1 MKVNVPRTCRIALI
15 CVLAFGILQ
24 HAASAADER
33 QTLQALSKSFAL
45 LAQEVGEVVVG
56 IKTERSDKDK
66 DGKPR
71 FENFEHRGI
80 PEGWEQ
86 FGPEEFRRWFRQ
98 NPDQG
103 EKLEDYFFSPD
114 PYRER
119 RERQRDVMPIPEGML
134 PNMIRHEI
142 NFGSGILLDEQGH
155 IATVIELVDDSQE
168 ITITLQDDTRLEAK
182 VVASDKGTG
191 ITVLK
196 VDTDALPIA
205 KFGDSNDVVL
215 GELVAV
221 LSHTANQEPAI
232 SLGMIGGVGRNP
244 HIVDY
249 ENWLALDAN
258 LSPGSGGSAIVNA
271 KGEIVGMN
279 VSSSSTFVIPIN
291 TVRQVATEL
300 IEHGT
305 VTRGWLGVSIQEIDS
320 GLAKKLGLDKPM
332 GALITSIFNDT
343 PAEEFGLQKGD
354 IIVAIDGETIKNVN
368 HLRAAIA
375 MYKPTTTVSISIL
388 RDSQTQDISVT
399 LSERSAQMV
408 GHAKDSEGHADLWKG
423 LSVQNLTADLAEK
436 LGHTS
441 DEGVLI
447 ASVAPGSA
455 AAKAGLHRGDLIL
468 EVENQAI
475 HSVEEFKSAV
485 EKVTDE
491 TKVLLLVKHEGQARY
506 VTVK

>member
-80 PEGWEQ
+80 PEGWER

-191 ITVLK
+191 IAVLK

-332 GALITSIFNDT
+332 SALITSIFNDT

-388 RDSQTQDISVT
+388 RDGQTQDISVT

-436 LGHTS
+436 IGHTS

-455 AAKAGLHRGDLIL
+455 AAKAGLRRGDLIL

>member
-45 LAQEVGEVVVG
+45 LAQEAEKVVVG
-56 IKTERSDKDK
+56 IQAERSDENRDR
-66 DGKPR
+66 DPR
-71 FENFEHRGI
+71 FE
-80 PEGWEQ
+80 GWER
-86 FGPEEFRRWFRQ
+86 FGPEESRRWFWQ
-98 NPDQG
+98 NPGQG
-103 EKLEDYFFSPD
+103 EGPEDYFFDPD

-119 RERQRDVMPIPEGML
+119 RERRRNVIPEDLL
-134 PNMIRHEI
+134 PNEIRHEI

-155 IATVIELVDDSQE
+155 IATVIELVNNSKE
-168 ITITLQDDTRLEAK
+168 ITIALQDGTRLEAE

-196 VDTDALPIA
+196 VDTGALPTA
-205 KFGDSNDVVL
+205 KFGDSDDVALGELTVVL
-215 GELVAV
+215 G
-221 LSHTANQEPAI
+221 HTANQEPAI
-232 SLGMIGGVGRNP
+232 SLGMISGVGRNP
-244 HIVDY
+244 HIADY

-271 KGEIVGMN
+271 KGEIIGMGVG
-279 VSSSSTFVIPIN
+279 SSSTFAIPIN
-291 TVRQVATEL
+291 TVRQIAAEL
-300 IEHGT
+300 IAHGT

-332 GALITSIFNDT
+332 GALINNVFDDT

-354 IIVAIDGETIKNVN
+354 IIVAINGETIKNVN
-368 HLRAAIA
+368 SLRAVIA
-375 MYKPTTTVSISIL
+375 MYKSTTTVSISIL
-388 RDSQTQDISVT
+388 RDGQTQDISVM

-423 LSVQNLTADLAEK
+423 LSVQNLTTDLAEK

-491 TKVLLLVKHEGQARY
+491 TAILLLVKHEGQARY

>member
-119 RERQRDVMPIPEGML
+119 RERRRDVMLIPEGML

-168 ITITLQDDTRLEAK
+168 ITITLQDDTRLEAE

-196 VDTDALPIA
+196 VDTGALPTA
-205 KFGDSNDVVL
+205 KFGDSDDVALGELTVVL
-215 GELVAV
+215 G
-221 LSHTANQEPAI
+221 HTANQEPAI
-232 SLGMIGGVGRNP
+232 SLGMISGVGRNP
-244 HIVDY
+244 HIADY

-271 KGEIVGMN
+271 KGEIIGMGVG
-279 VSSSSTFVIPIN
+279 SSSTFAIPIN
-291 TVRQVATEL
+291 TVRQIAAEL
-300 IEHGT
+300 IAHGT

-332 GALITSIFNDT
+332 GALINNVFDDT

-354 IIVAIDGETIKNVN
+354 IIVAINGETIKNVN
-368 HLRAAIA
+368 SLRAVIA

-388 RDSQTQDISVT
+388 RDGQTQDISVT
-399 LSERSAQMV
+399 LSERSAQIV
-408 GHAKDSEGHADLWKG
+408 QRTNDSEGHMDLWKG
-423 LSVQNLTADLAEK
+423 LSVQNLTTDLAEK

-491 TKVLLLVKHEGQARY
+491 TAILLLVKHEGQARY

>member
-119 RERQRDVMPIPEGML
+119 RERRRDVMPIPEGML

-191 ITVLK
+191 IAVLK

-221 LSHTANQEPAI
+221 LSHTANQELAI

>member
-45 LAQEVGEVVVG
+45 LAQEVEKVVVG
-56 IKTERSDKDK
+56 IQTERSDESRDRS
-66 DGKPR
+66 PR
-71 FENFEHRGI
+71 FE
-80 PEGWEQ
+80 GWER
-86 FGPEEFRRWFRQ
+86 FSPEESRRWFWQ
-98 NPDQG
+98 NPDRG
-103 EKLEDYFFSPD
+103 EGPEDYFLDPD

-119 RERQRDVMPIPEGML
+119 QERRRNVIPEDLL
-134 PNMIRHEI
+134 PNEIRHEI

-155 IATVIELVDDSQE
+155 IATVTELVNDSKE
-168 ITITLQDDTRLEAK
+168 ITIALQDGTRLEAE

-196 VDTDALPIA
+196 VDTGALPTA
-205 KFGDSNDVVL
+205 KFGDSDDVALGELTVVL
-215 GELVAV
+215 G
-221 LSHTANQEPAI
+221 HTANQEPAI
-232 SLGMIGGVGRNP
+232 SLGMISGVGRNP
-244 HIVDY
+244 HIADY

-258 LSPGSGGSAIVNA
+258 LSPGLGGSAIVNA
-271 KGEIVGMN
+271 KGEIIGMGVG
-279 VSSSSTFVIPIN
+279 SSSTFAIPIN
-291 TVRQVATEL
+291 TVRQIAAEL
-300 IEHGT
+300 IAHGT
-305 VTRGWLGVSIQEIDS
+305 VTRGWLGVSIKEIDS

-332 GALITSIFNDT
+332 GALINNVFDDT

-354 IIVAIDGETIKNVN
+354 IIVAINGETIKNVN
-368 HLRAAIA
+368 SLRAVIA

-388 RDSQTQDISVT
+388 RDGQTQDISVT
-399 LSERSAQMV
+399 LSERSAQIV
-408 GHAKDSEGHADLWKG
+408 QRTNDSEGHMDLWKG
-423 LSVQNLTADLAEK
+423 LSVQNLTTDLAEK

>member
-1 MKVNVPRTCRIALI
+1 MKANEPQTHGIILI
-15 CVLAFGILQ
+15 CVLAFGVLQ

-103 EKLEDYFFSPD
+103 EKSEDYFFSPD

-119 RERQRDVMPIPEGML
+119 RERQRDVMPIPEGLL
-134 PNMIRHEI
+134 PNMTRHEI

-168 ITITLQDDTRLEAK
+168 ITITLQDGTRLEAK

-191 ITVLK
+191 IAVLK
-196 VDTDALPIA
+196 VDTDALPTP

-215 GELVAV
+215 GELVVV

-249 ENWLALDAN
+249 ENWLAIDAN
-258 LSPGSGGSAIVNA
+258 LRPGSGGNAIVNA

-279 VSSSSTFVIPIN
+279 VGSSSTFVIPIN

-300 IEHGT
+300 IEHGK
-305 VTRGWLGVSIQEIDS
+305 VTRGWLGISIQEIDS
-320 GLAKKLGLDKPM
+320 GIAEKLGLAKPM
-332 GALITSIFNDT
+332 GALITSVLNDT

-354 IIVAIDGETIKNVN
+354 IIVAINGETIKNVN

-375 MYKPTTTVSISIL
+375 LYKPTTTVSISIL
-388 RDSQTQDISVT
+388 RDGQTQDISVM

-447 ASVAPGSA
+447 AGVTPGSA
-455 AAKAGLHRGDLIL
+455 AAKAGLRRGDLIL

-485 EKVTDE
+485 EKVMGE
-491 TKVLLLVKHEGQARY
+491 AKVLLLVKHEGQARY
-506 VTVK
+506 VTVN